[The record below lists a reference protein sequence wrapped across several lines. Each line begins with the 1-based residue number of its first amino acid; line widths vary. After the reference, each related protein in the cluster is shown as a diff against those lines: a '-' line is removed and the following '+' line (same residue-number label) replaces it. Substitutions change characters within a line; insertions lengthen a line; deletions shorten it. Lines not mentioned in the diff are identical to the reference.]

1 MIFMPDKLIIIDI
14 LSNKILLDSNNHKC
28 INFNSSILKRYV
40 CGCCQYENKLII
52 NMGSNGWQAFGD
64 IIIYDISH
72 NKWKKIISKSKAP
85 PKRCAHFSVI
95 HNDTLIIGYGCG
107 QSPNEYLDDM
117 WEYNFLTDQWTE
129 IKCFTKPSPRDSCGY
144 VLINNDIYLLG
155 GSFKNTKKNDLWKYD
170 IIKKEW
176 ILLENN
182 PNFALSGCKISH
194 YNNNLYIIGGQYDS
208 KNYNQILKYSL
219 VNNIISKINCLAK
232 LASGLKNEKENIIG
246 FSPSC
251 VINNG
256 YLYLCNGTI
265 DGTFSSDE
273 QIDIYKLDDTKDEIY
288 YKQKLFSSLINKK
301 IIDCRIICQ

>member
-1 MIFMPDKLIIIDI
+1 M
-14 LSNKILLDSNNHKC
+14 
-28 INFNSSILKRYV
+28 
-40 CGCCQYENKLII
+40 
-52 NMGSNGWQAFGD
+52 
-64 IIIYDISH
+64 
-72 NKWKKIISKSKAP
+72 
-85 PKRCAHFSVI
+85 
-95 HNDTLIIGYGCG
+95 
-107 QSPNEYLDDM
+107 
-117 WEYNFLTDQWTE
+117 
-129 IKCFTKPSPRDSCGY
+129 
-144 VLINNDIYLLG
+144 IYLLG

-176 ILLENN
+176 IFLENN

-219 VNNIISKINCLAK
+219 INNIISKINCLAR
-232 LASGLKNEKENIIG
+232 LTFGLKNEKENIIG

-288 YKQKLFSSLINKK
+288 YKQKVFSSLINNK
-301 IIDCRIICQ
+301 IIDCHIIC